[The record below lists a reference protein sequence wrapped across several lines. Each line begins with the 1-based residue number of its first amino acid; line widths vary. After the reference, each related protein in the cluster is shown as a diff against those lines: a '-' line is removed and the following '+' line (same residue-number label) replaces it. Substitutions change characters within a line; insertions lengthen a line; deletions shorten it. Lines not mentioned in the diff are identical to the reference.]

1 MDFPVYMATI
11 NEDDTDSGISF
22 VSLVDRPAIKKN
34 FLSFAED
41 SWNDYPEAAVENAKT
56 ALRWVEEN
64 GWGDCGEATGKTRA
78 NQLANREKLTRDT
91 IARMSAFQRHKQNS
105 DKPLGDGCG
114 RLMWLAWGGD
124 EGIAWAEKKL
134 SQIDKTNNFTFAIQ
148 SEEKRIITGPAM
160 IADLPIYR
168 KDAERGEFYIVFTAE
183 TIWSLAKK
191 FSREQKYTAVNTMH
205 QNEVD
210 GLSMIESYFVNRERG
225 INPPTGFED
234 VPDGSWFMSYLV
246 DNDEVWAKVKAGE
259 FQGFSIEGFFGMENQ
274 SLTAAR
280 DLLGEIENFRNSLK

>member
-56 ALRWVEEN
+56 ALRWVEQN

-124 EGIAWAEKKL
+124 EGIAWAQKKL

>member
-11 NEDDTDSGISF
+11 NEEDTDSGISF
-22 VSLVDRPAIKKN
+22 VSLVDRPAIKKD
-34 FLSFAED
+34 FLAFAED
-41 SWNDYPEAAVENAKT
+41 SWNDYPDAAVENAKT

-64 GWGDCGEATGKTRA
+64 GWGSCGESTGKARA

-91 IARMSAFQRHKQNS
+91 IARMSAFQRHEQNS

-114 RLMWLAWGGD
+114 RLMWLSWGGD

-134 SQIDKTNNFTFAIQ
+134 NEIDKKSGFQFAIQ
-148 SEEKRIITGPAM
+148 SEERRIITGPAM

-168 KDAERGEFYIVFTAE
+168 KDNERGEYYIVFTAE

-191 FSREQKYTAVNTMH
+191 FSREQKYSAVNTMH
-205 QNEVD
+205 KDEVD
-210 GLSMIESYFVNRERG
+210 SLNMIESYFVNRERG

-234 VPDGSWFMSYLV
+234 VADGSWFMSYLV

-259 FQGFSIEGFFGMENQ
+259 FKGFSVEGFFSIENQ
-274 SLTAAR
+274 NLTAAK
-280 DLLGEIENFRNSLK
+280 DLLNEIENFRNSLK